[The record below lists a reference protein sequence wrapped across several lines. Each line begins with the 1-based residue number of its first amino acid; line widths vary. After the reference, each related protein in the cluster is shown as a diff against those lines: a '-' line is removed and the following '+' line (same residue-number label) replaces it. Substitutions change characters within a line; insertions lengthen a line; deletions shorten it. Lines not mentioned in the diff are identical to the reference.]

1 MTMIRSPLPARLSA
15 FLAVGEALNFRKAAE
30 RLGIAQ
36 PAHGEFERLVPGRLA
51 ERFAPVDAQ

>member
-1 MTMIRSPLPARLSA
+1 MDVASVATL
-15 FLAVGEALNFRKAAE
+15 LA
-30 RLGIAQ
+30 LGIAQ